1 MLCLKCISLQRNT
14 ETLTFNFTITNNY
27 LLMDNFM
34 EKGNYVHIGTFIVQ
48 TLRTSSLESVQV
60 RVQYPGEN
68 NVVSNKFQRF
78 FKSYRQW
85 IKLEKIG
92 LI

>member
-34 EKGNYVHIGTFIVQ
+34 EKGNYVHIGKCIDH
-48 TLRTSSLESVQV
+48 TLRTSSFESVQV

-68 NVVSNKFQRF
+68 NVDNPKQIS
-78 FKSYRQW
+78 
-85 IKLEKIG
+85 KIF
-92 LI
+92 